1 MTMGGIYACR
11 WRELRP
17 IIFGGSAAAAPRD
30 GLGRGGDGPS
40 TPLPGET
47 GGDEEAGVVR
57 RSGRGSGRDG
67 ARAYEMVE
75 MKPEED
81 KGKPA
86 PRLD

>member
-47 GGDEEAGVVR
+47 GGDEEAGFV
-57 RSGRGSGRDG
+57 RGSGRGRGRDG
-67 ARAYEMVE
+67 AGTYEMVE
-75 MKPEED
+75 MKPEEE

>member
-17 IIFGGSAAAAPRD
+17 IIFGGGQAAAPRGD
-30 GLGRGGDGPS
+30 GAGPS
-40 TPLPGET
+40 TPLSGET
-47 GGDEEAGVVR
+47 GGDEEAGFV
-57 RSGRGSGRDG
+57 RGSGRGRGRGRDG
-67 ARAYEMVE
+67 AGAYEMVE
-75 MKPEED
+75 MNPEEE